1 MPYLGNLSGWD
12 CACWV
17 FCAQGV
23 FQSGKRLAGCFGKPL
38 FYFPFFR
45 CKAFESMLVITALWG
60 SANAAQER
68 MSARKQVRA
77 RTDKESLWRI
87 TVNMNCIYR
96 EKSSIIPTVQ

>member
-1 MPYLGNLSGWD
+1 
-12 CACWV
+12 
-17 FCAQGV
+17 
-23 FQSGKRLAGCFGKPL
+23 
-38 FYFPFFR
+38 
-45 CKAFESMLVITALWG
+45 MLVITALWG